1 MLHGV
6 DLRLRTGER
15 LAVVGPS
22 GSGKSTLGRL
32 LSGINR
38 PRTGSA
44 RVGGVELVDLPL
56 EVLRTEVALVTQ
68 EHHVFIGTVRDNI
81 VLAREDSADDAVRGG
96 ARRGRRAGLG
106 RAAAR
111 GARHGDRLRA
121 ASSSRPPRRSRSRW
135 PA

>member
-6 DLRLRTGER
+6 DLRLGPGER
-15 LAVVGPS
+15 LAIVGPS

-44 RVGGVELVDLPL
+44 SVGGVELVDLPL

-68 EHHVFIGTVRDNI
+68 EHHVFIGSVRDNI
-81 VLAREDSADDAVRGG
+81 VLAREGSTDDDVREALSAVGSLLWVERLPQGLDTMIGSG
-96 ARRGRRAGLG
+96 A
-106 RAAAR
+106 
-111 GARHGDRLRA
+111 
-121 ASSSRPPRRSRSRW
+121 SRSPRPRPSRWRW
-135 PA
+135 PG